1 MRCAAM
7 LLVLLVL
14 PAAARADA
22 LACRVDG
29 PYRICEGKL
38 ASFDGTPLDATLTTP
53 VGAHDPPLVVVLHG
67 LLADK
72 NEYLSTTREGNDSY
86 KTAHWNN
93 RWFAS
98 HGWAVL
104 NYSARGHGDS
114 GGQIELSSKEFE
126 VRDAR
131 WLTGLA
137 ADEVGA
143 SRVAV
148 LGSSY
153 GGGQAWLLLTT
164 PPYDE
169 WRTPRGRTVRLMGL
183 IPQYTWTDLVQSLV
197 PNGRQSSE
205 RIVDPKTANT
215 PLGVPKITLIDGF
228 LATAGAK
235 LPRDAYGWLARTTA
249 GEPYEGDPS
258 VDDAKRALSVD
269 RSAYFQDEYFHAL
282 ANGQVRPVP
291 VLAAQ
296 GVTDPIFSALQAVR
310 MYRRPRAARPPYP
323 TGMWFGDFD
332 HLPSLAKESELRAF
346 HDLGTTFLAR
356 AFAKPFARPPLDVR
370 MAVTNCDPKRF
381 GPVLRAR
388 TWDTLATRRL
398 AFALPGAQATVS
410 PLSDPRGPESDP
422 VTLSVQRGRGC
433 ITTTRPVA
441 PGVASWT
448 IPVPGAGF
456 TLAGMPPLVFHFT
469 SAATDIT
476 FLPRLWDVAPDG
488 TQTLVTRGA
497 YRSLA
502 VGGETVDT
510 ELFGAAWHFAPGHR
524 LLLDIPQSDATYFR
538 PDNFSSSALLDGVR
552 LELPVA

>member
-7 LLVLLVL
+7 LLVLLAL
-14 PAAARADA
+14 PASARADA

-53 VGAHDPPLVVVLHG
+53 VAAHDPPLVVVLHG

-72 NEYLSTTREGNDSY
+72 REYLSTTREGNDSY

-169 WRTPRGRTVRLMGL
+169 WRTPRGRTVRLVGVV
-183 IPQYTWTDLVQSLV
+183 PQYTWTDLVQSLV

-205 RIVDPKTANT
+205 GVVDPRTANT

-235 LPRDAYGWLARTTA
+235 LPREAYGWLARTTA

-258 VDDAKRALSVD
+258 VDEAKRALSAD
-269 RSAYFQDEYFHAL
+269 RSAYFQDEYFARL
-282 ANGQVRPVP
+282 RAGTLRPVP

-296 GVTDPIFSALQAVR
+296 GVTDPIFSALELVR
-310 MYRRPRAARPPYP
+310 MARRLHAARPSYP
-323 TGMWFGDFD
+323 IGMWFGDFE
-332 HLPSLAKESELRAF
+332 HLTSGVKIPELRAF
-346 HDLGTTFLAR
+346 HNMGTRFLER
-356 AFAKPFARPPLDVR
+356 VFKGRRPTLSVR
-370 MAVTNCDPKRF
+370 MAVTSCDPKAF
-381 GPVLRAR
+381 GPVLKAR
-388 TWDTLATRRL
+388 SWDALHPGTISLP
-398 AFALPGAQATVS
+398 LPGAQATAS
-410 PLSDPRGPESDP
+410 PLSDPRGLESDP
-422 VTLSVQRGRGC
+422 VVLSTRRGRGC
-433 ITTTRPVA
+433 ITTTRGPT
-441 PGVASWT
+441 PGIATWT
-448 IPVPGAGF
+448 VPVPRPF
-456 TLAGMPPLVFHFT
+456 TLAGMPRLRFHYA

-476 FLPRLWDVAPDG
+476 FTPRLWDEAPDG

-497 YRSLA
+497 WRT
-502 VGGETVDT
+502 VGAGSSVDT
-510 ELFGAAWHFAPGHR
+510 ELFGAAWRFAAGHR
-524 LLLDIPQSDATYFR
+524 LVVEVPQVDATYLR
-538 PDNFSSSALLDGVR
+538 ADNFASSAVLDRVR
-552 LELPVA
+552 LDLPATRRG